1 MAWLGSQG
9 PQPGWRT
16 RSDGSAS
23 RRGGEAARAGRRAV
37 LRRLAFLP
45 KPWARDRPSGW
56 RGPQEGGPQH
66 GRLVAA
72 FKFKARPPLPGNSLS
87 ASDMMMLGLFPP
99 SSRVTLL
106 RLLLP
111 AATWI
116 CWPTCKEG
124 GKDEL
129 SGEEKG
135 PNAPRHRA
143 EDPTTG
149 GLK

>member
-1 MAWLGSQG
+1 MAGQPRASAWLEDEE
-9 PQPGWRT
+9 R
-16 RSDGSAS
+16 RERIVAR
-23 RRGGEAARAGRRAV
+23 RRGGSCWPQGRAEAPGLPPEALGQRPPQWVARAAGGGGRSMDGS
-37 LRRLAFLP
+37 
-45 KPWARDRPSGW
+45 WRPSNS
-56 RGPQEGGPQH
+56 
-66 GRLVAA
+66 
-72 FKFKARPPLPGNSLS
+72 KPPLPGNSLS

-143 EDPTTG
+143 EDPATG